1 KETLAPRLPPRTT
14 AKSQTTSGAPA
25 GSRPLLSAVSA
36 PVSFEMPIEV
46 DEDFD
51 EDETVAID
59 TSQPVDRR
67 FRQQRRHS
75 LGPKAPTSTTRIV
88 EARLRFLLREESN
101 WISVYLEPIKTETT
115 SGYHGLPETPN
126 VSLVERLKMHEW
138 EAILEW
144 VEHALTALGYKYN
157 DVDQVLMEALTDEY
171 QVNSYEFNRTI
182 LEFITLA
189 NEMIKMKQPTSER
202 VNPRGRRLNVHHNEP
217 TVKTKSV
224 TWDNLKTVLAD
235 NNRLMMEAMVKAIQA
250 SKSPKRN
257 RLQRQN
263 NQGDDSDY
271 DSGGAI
277 ESGDDDDED
286 NETKPRKPLHRGIH
300 LLNME
305 SIPVFNGAKDG
316 RDKAHQWIRKFSE
329 IGRMAGWND
338 KEIMANFE
346 IYVGKSVRSWYLQ
359 LKPEAKSSWE
369 FLRQRFISRWA
380 VPQMS
385 KEDKYHQMVQE
396 QGEEVMEF
404 FFRFNHAARD
414 CNYQYWKKG
423 SKLND
428 HIRRFCTKLLD
439 VELGKRIGGNIF
451 KDIDKLEDYLDNKD
465 RLNALFDSQNTKKK
479 KEVSKPSVTPNIF
492 AAQSI
497 DFQAEVFALGRNG
510 SSAQREHCLECNQE
524 HYKTGH
530 PDKECYKAC
539 QNCDPTHHKTREACP
554 FKIKLK
560 AIADYMANHE
570 SEMKPDTSFLKK
582 FSKKLKTCIRLHFG
596 LVVSHVI
603 GDSFQLDCAKPPIAP
618 DMKRNWM
625 KENKKIKK
633 NQKLHVSQETRKSKK
648 NQEMRVKKTMKTK
661 KNQEMHVRKTTK
673 KSFTLEA
680 RQNARRQQKC

>member
-1 KETLAPRLPPRTT
+1 MPGSPGVYSTSDQDGSPKQPPHDNNDPPSPSFLSQKETLLPSLAPPFIQQKEGNVLKDEVETI
-14 AKSQTTSGAPA
+14 STTSGAPA

-51 EDETVAID
+51 EDETVVID

-75 LGPKAPTSTTRIV
+75 LGPNAPKSTARIV
-88 EARLRFLLREESN
+88 EARLCFLLREESN

-115 SGYHGLPETPN
+115 SGYHGLLETPN
-126 VSLVERLKMHEW
+126 VSLVEPLKMHEW
-138 EAILEW
+138 EAVLEW
-144 VEHALTALGYKYN
+144 VEHALTTLGFKYN
-157 DVDQVLMEALTDEY
+157 EVDQVLMEALTDEY

-182 LEFITLA
+182 LEFINFA
-189 NEMIKMKQPTSER
+189 KEMIKMKQPTSER
-202 VNPRGRRLNVHHNEP
+202 VNPRGRRLSVQHNEP

-224 TWDNLKTVLAD
+224 TWDNLKNVLAD

-257 RLQRQN
+257 RLPRQN

-271 DSGGAI
+271 DSGGGI

-286 NETKPRKPLHRGIH
+286 NATKPRARAEPLHRGIH

-329 IGRMAGWND
+329 IGRMSGWND

-359 LKPEAKSSWE
+359 LKPEAKSSWAV
-369 FLRQRFISRWA
+369 LRQRFISRWA

-428 HIRRFCTKLLD
+428 HICRFCTKLLD

-451 KDIDKLEDYLDNKD
+451 KDIDELEDYLDNKD

-492 AAQSI
+492 ATQSI

-524 HYKTGH
+524 HY
-530 PDKECYKAC
+530 
-539 QNCDPTHHKTREACP
+539 
-554 FKIKLK
+554 
-560 AIADYMANHE
+560 
-570 SEMKPDTSFLKK
+570 
-582 FSKKLKTCIRLHFG
+582 
-596 LVVSHVI
+596 
-603 GDSFQLDCAKPPIAP
+603 
-618 DMKRNWM
+618 
-625 KENKKIKK
+625 
-633 NQKLHVSQETRKSKK
+633 
-648 NQEMRVKKTMKTK
+648 
-661 KNQEMHVRKTTK
+661 
-673 KSFTLEA
+673 
-680 RQNARRQQKC
+680 